1 MTKFNYFYI
10 FFIVFLISLL
20 PKILLIIFFPSTI
33 TGDQELYL
41 RVAKNII
48 SGCGIAGGPDNDF
61 CNPTS
66 MGAKVPGY
74 PILIALIML
83 FSDSSYF
90 FVRIFNALL
99 ISFSIIYFL
108 FNAKNFVK
116 SKFSIFIIGF
126 ILAISPIT
134 IAWSRYILTE
144 SASISI
150 TLLIFAEL
158 LQIIQ
163 SKKINIIRFSIFII
177 IATFIRIDLFLLFVP
192 IFITIIISFKLIDG
206 LKKIFIIILIFS
218 IPWNLWFL
226 RNYYHGLQIFPQHQG
241 VEIYRINNDDN
252 DYYFDGFMKWTKT
265 WAFSEYQI
273 SATYNPVVKYK
284 YNDIYIDF
292 NKINLDKN
300 TKKNSK
306 ELLSK
311 LTNYS
316 GKPIPKEIDDEFK
329 ILAQKSIKN
338 NKFNYYLILP
348 LKRIVFQ
355 WGNMTNS
362 NGLPIEISNLNH
374 KERIELLNADL
385 KIKTRW
391 ILNNLGLATL
401 KIIPNL
407 WRLILLL
414 IFLVSLIFIHKE
426 KKLMVF
432 SLIVFSY
439 FVAKNF
445 FSGYAGFMEVRYLAN
460 LIPLLEII
468 CSLCIINFFKQKKIK

>member
-1 MTKFNYFYI
+1 
-10 FFIVFLISLL
+10 
-20 PKILLIIFFPSTI
+20 
-33 TGDQELYL
+33 
-41 RVAKNII
+41 
-48 SGCGIAGGPDNDF
+48 
-61 CNPTS
+61 
-66 MGAKVPGY
+66 
-74 PILIALIML
+74 
-83 FSDSSYF
+83 
-90 FVRIFNALL
+90 
-99 ISFSIIYFL
+99 
-108 FNAKNFVK
+108 K

-414 IFLVSLIFIHKE
+414 IFLVSLIF
-426 KKLMVF
+426 
-432 SLIVFSY
+432 
-439 FVAKNF
+439 
-445 FSGYAGFMEVRYLAN
+445 
-460 LIPLLEII
+460 
-468 CSLCIINFFKQKKIK
+468 